1 MKSGHLL
8 IGWCFSD
15 LALFGCLAIEPVGTM
30 GFVGIFVG
38 AAVYLV
44 RTIPRDGES

>member
-15 LALFGCLAIEPVGTM
+15 LALFGCLAIEPAATM
-30 GFVGIFVG
+30 FVIFGILGFVAWVIS
-38 AAVYLV
+38 
-44 RTIPRDGES
+44 RDHEEA